1 MSVQVVVPLVIFT
14 VLPEMVQPPVAT
26 TVTGR
31 PEVAVAVIVK
41 VLPNAA
47 DAGAPASVMVWLVLF
62 TVSVVLLSVALP
74 RVVSPA

>member
-1 MSVQVVVPLVIFT
+1 MVVPLVIVT
-14 VLPEMVQPPVAT
+14 VLPEMVQPPLAT

-31 PEVAVAVIVK
+31 PEVAVAVIGK

-47 DAGAPASVMVWLVLF
+47 DAGAPVSEIVWLALF

-74 RVVSPA
+74 RVVSPT